1 MSFVKFKLTSRDA
14 KYPHTADS
22 RPGWLFY
29 PCFDSDH
36 LVIRPGDTAEIDC
49 GVSVVNDN
57 DNLLWLSE
65 YPDGD
70 SELMLHPSAV
80 ADGEEVKLRLTNVSR
95 NVCVIAKPDFDVGS
109 RIGHGIYRSAVIIP
123 YDRPAARGFLWQIG
137 TDAEKPDDG
146 GTLTV

>member
-1 MSFVKFKLTSRDA
+1 MSLVKFKLTSRNA
-14 KYPHTADS
+14 RYPLAADS

-49 GVSVVNDN
+49 GVAMYGSGS
-57 DNLLWLSE
+57 NLLMLQE
-65 YPDGD
+65 YPGTE
-70 SELMLHPSAV
+70 SELILHPFAV

-95 NVCVIAKPDFDVGS
+95 NVCVIAKQDFDAES

-123 YDRPAARGFLWQIG
+123 YDLPAARGFITPYENDRGKLDNEG
-137 TDAEKPDDG
+137 MC
-146 GTLTV
+146 TV

>member
-1 MSFVKFKLTSRDA
+1 MSLVKFKLTSRNA
-14 KYPHTADS
+14 KYPHAADS

-29 PCFDSDH
+29 PCFDPDH

-49 GVSVVNDN
+49 GVRVAHDN

-65 YPDGD
+65 YPGSE

-95 NVCVIAKPDFDVGS
+95 NVCVIVKPSFDVDS
-109 RIGHGIYRSAVIIP
+109 RLGHGIYRSAVIIP
-123 YDRPAARGFLWQIG
+123 YDLPAARGFLWQVG
-137 TDAEKPDDG
+137 TDVEKPDNG
-146 GTLTV
+146 GMLTV